1 MLHLQKLA
9 VGVRDL
15 EHLRSV
21 QAARLSAFPPLR
33 HHTRSRP
40 RRGGEIANGGS
51 IYWVIAGAMLA
62 RQRVLRLEP
71 GQWDDGTPATALVLD
86 PVLVPVMPRTMR
98 PFQGWRYMRAEDA
111 PSDVTTGDGLVDE
124 NGLPPRLRGELRDL
138 GLI

>member
-15 EHLRSV
+15 EHLRAI
-21 QAARLSAFPPLR
+21 QAARATASPPLR

-40 RRGGEIANGGS
+40 RRADEIVDGGS

-71 GQWDDGTPATALVLD
+71 GRWDDGTPATALVLD
-86 PVLVPVMPRTMR
+86 PVLVPVMPRAMR

-111 PSDVTTGDGLVDE
+111 PADVGLEETWTSGVM
-124 NGLPPRLRGELRDL
+124 PAALRHELRIL
-138 GLI
+138 GLL